1 MMVPYFFSEKGTGLI
16 FNSLKQIMRILIKT
30 CKWETDVLHRKQHV
44 TTRSSY
50 KTIDFYKMFSE
61 LKSTGKK
68 TT

>member
-1 MMVPYFFSEKGTGLI
+1 LGNNTSKKAFVEK
-16 FNSLKQIMRILIKT
+16 LKQIMRILIKT
-30 CKWETDVLHRKQHV
+30 CKGETYVLHRKQHV

-61 LKSTGKK
+61 LKSTGEK